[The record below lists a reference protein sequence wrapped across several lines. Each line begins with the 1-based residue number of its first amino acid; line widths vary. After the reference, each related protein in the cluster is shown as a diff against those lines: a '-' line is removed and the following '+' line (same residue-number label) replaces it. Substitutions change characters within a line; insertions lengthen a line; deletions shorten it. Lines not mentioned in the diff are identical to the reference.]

1 MYVYDTIENKEV
13 ERNEY
18 YVAVVRKELASRKKG
33 DNKEDKKEDGKGKWF
48 CIADLFSDKDKEI

>member
-1 MYVYDTIENKEV
+1 MYDTIENKEV

-33 DNKEDKKEDGKGKWF
+33 EKKDEK
-48 CIADLFSDKDKEI
+48 KDEKK